1 MASAVLDKLK
11 IKPTPQVNESIQISI
26 KKPQTQLKEGVEI
39 KKISIIDKSS
49 SSNFDRASFLQNI
62 LKNKDLTETPSS
74 LTESPS
80 IKPDSATKGKKK
92 DKKSVTEKVITP
104 APATPAP
111 ATPAPAAP
119 APAAPAP
126 AAPAPALV
134 EVKKTSFG
142 DEDIVKSTASIKGK
156 ETQKEKP
163 IMIST
168 SSYYL
173 NNREIFI
180 NFISSLFEKYKK
192 ELLLEAEKEVSCKQ
206 RSEDFSLMTHQ
217 KIVRDYLSLYT
228 PYRGL
233 LLYHGL
239 GSGKTCSSIAIAEGL
254 KTNKQI
260 MIMTPASLKTN
271 YLEELKK
278 CGDVLYKKTQYW
290 DFIKTNNNE
299 DLTESLSKML
309 ALPLDYITKAGGAWM
324 IDVKKNSNY
333 DNLSTDEKLSLDKQI
348 NEMIRYKYKFISY
361 NGLRNTHL
369 QVLTNNFNTNPF
381 DNTVVIIDESHNFV
395 SRIVNKIKKLKTVKN
410 KKDLP
415 LSLKLYEY
423 LMNAENARIIL
434 LSGTPV
440 INYPNELGIMFNIL
454 RGKIKTWNLKLNI
467 SELTG
472 TKVSKAFFQKI
483 LNKENNLMDYIE
495 YNPSLTTLIITRNP
509 YGFINKP
516 TEEIEIDVD
525 ADADASSSIYKGVI
539 IGEQGVLDDT
549 QFIKLV
555 SNILATK
562 GIKIA
567 PYGKKLNE
575 YKALPDTIEEFEAFF
590 IDSTKNV
597 QNMNMFKRRIL
608 GLTSYFHSA
617 QEGLMPNY
625 EKKSDFIIV
634 RIPMSLFQFNVYEE
648 ARVEERNQEKAKKK
662 SKGKKKKEDEIYD
675 EVSSTYRIFSRLF
688 CNFVFPHPAIKRP
701 MPSGEGST
709 IKNELSNKTDDEDII
724 DLVSDEEKLANTDG
738 KYEADDIFQDEED
751 NKAEEGDDKKGL
763 SKKQQRIL
771 YEKSIVSALKKL
783 SDERD
788 TYLTPEAL
796 QTYSPKFLSIL
807 ENIKNPSHIGLHLIY
822 SQFRTLEGIGI
833 LKLVLET
840 NGFVQFKII
849 KEGNTWKLVT
859 PETDLHKPSFV
870 LYTGTETSEEKEII
884 RNVFNGNWKFV
895 PEQIKTK
902 IQKRAN
908 NNMYGDIIKVFMITA
923 SGAEGISLENVR
935 YVHITEPYW
944 HPVRIEQVIGRARRI
959 CSHQYLP
966 EELRTVQVFLYLMV
980 LSDTQKKSDISIAL
994 RMNDLSK
1001 LDNKTP
1007 VTTDESLYEIATIK
1021 ENISEKLLEAV
1032 KESAIDCA
1040 LHTNKKS
1047 KEQLKCFT
1055 FGYSDPT
1062 KFSYKPNINEEDS
1075 DEISDK
1081 NKKSISWKGF
1091 DVTIN
1096 KVNYVRNNITN
1107 EIFDYDSY
1115 YRGTPIKIGD
1125 LVLNTDGT
1133 YKLNKI

>member
-11 IKPTPQVNESIQISI
+11 IKPTPQVNQSIEISI
-26 KKPQTQLKEGVEI
+26 KKPQSQLKEGVEI
-39 KKISIIDKSS
+39 KNVSIIDKSA
-49 SSNFDRASFLQNI
+49 SSNFDSASFLQNI
-62 LKNKDLTETPSS
+62 IKNKDLTESAP
-74 LTESPS
+74 L
-80 IKPDSATKGKKK
+80 KPDSVTKGKKK
-92 DKKSVTEKVITP
+92 DKKSATTEKVNV
-104 APATPAP
+104 PATPAP
-111 ATPAPAAP
+111 ATPAPALSEA
-119 APAAPAP
+119 
-126 AAPAPALV
+126 
-134 EVKKTSFG
+134 KKTSFG
-142 DEDIVKSTASIKGK
+142 DDVIKSTVSIKEK
-156 ETQKEKP
+156 EQKKEKP

-173 NNREIFI
+173 NNRELFI

-192 ELLLEAEKEVSCKQ
+192 ELTLEAEKEVSCKQ
-206 RSEDFSLMTHQ
+206 RSGEFSLMTHQ

-260 MIMTPASLKTN
+260 IIMTPASLKTN

-290 DFIKTNNNE
+290 DFIKTNDNE
-299 DLTESLSKML
+299 DLGESLSKML
-309 ALPLDYITKAGGAWM
+309 ALPLDYISKAGGAWM

-333 DNLSTDEKLSLDKQI
+333 DNLTTEEKLSLDKQI

-369 QVLTNNFNTNPF
+369 QILTNNFTTNPF

-395 SRIVNKIKKLKTVKN
+395 SRIVNKIKKFKTVKN

-434 LSGTPV
+434 LSGTPI

-454 RGKIKTWNLKLNI
+454 RGKMKTWNLKLNI

-483 LNKENNLMDYIE
+483 LNKENNLMDYID

-516 TEEIEIDVD
+516 TEVPDTEEGDDVD
-525 ADADASSSIYKGVI
+525 KKESSSIYKGVI
-539 IGEQGVLDDT
+539 LGEQGVLDDT
-549 QFIKLV
+549 KFIKLV

-575 YKALPDTIEEFEAFF
+575 YKALPDTIEEFEALF
-590 IDSTKNV
+590 IDSTKQV

-648 ARVEERNQEKAKKK
+648 ARVEERDQEKANAKKK
-662 SKGKKKKEDEIYD
+662 AKGKKKKEDDAIYD

-701 MPSGEGST
+701 MPSGDDST
-709 IKNELSNKTDDEDII
+709 IKNELSNKTNDEDII
-724 DLVSDEEKLANTDG
+724 DVVSDEEKLANTDG

-751 NKAEEGDDKKGL
+751 KAEESGDAKKEL

-771 YEKSIVSALKKL
+771 YEKSIVTALKKL

-796 QTYSPKFLSIL
+796 QIYSPKFLSIL
-807 ENIKNPSHIGLHLIY
+807 ENIKNPSHNGLHLIY

-849 KEGNTWKLVT
+849 KEGDTWKLAT
-859 PETDLHKPSFV
+859 PESDLHKPSFV

-902 IQKRAN
+902 IEKRAN

-944 HPVRIEQVIGRARRI
+944 HPVRIEQVVGRARRI

-980 LSDTQKKSDISIAL
+980 LSDAQKKSDSSIAL
-994 RMNDLSK
+994 RMNDVSK
-1001 LDNKTP
+1001 LDSKTP
-1007 VTTDESLYEIATIK
+1007 VTTDEALHEIATIK
-1021 ENISEKLLEAV
+1021 ESISEKLLEAV

-1055 FGYSDPT
+1055 FGSSDPS

-1075 DEISDK
+1075 DEVSDK

-1096 KVNYVRNNITN
+1096 KVNYVRNSITN

-1125 LVLNTDGT
+1125 LVLNEDGT

>member
-11 IKPTPQVNESIQISI
+11 IKPTPQVNQSIQISI

-39 KKISIIDKSS
+39 KKISIVDKSS

-80 IKPDSATKGKKK
+80 IKPDLATKGKKK
-92 DKKSVTEKVITP
+92 DKKSVTEKVT
-104 APATPAP
+104 
-111 ATPAPAAP
+111 
-119 APAAPAP
+119 
-126 AAPAPALV
+126 APAPALV

-142 DEDIVKSTASIKGK
+142 DDDIVKSTASIKGK

-309 ALPLDYITKAGGAWM
+309 ALPLDYITKEGGAWM

-333 DNLSTDEKLSLDKQI
+333 ENLSTDEKLSLDKQI

-472 TKVSKAFFQKI
+472 TKVSKSFFQKI
-483 LNKENNLMDYIE
+483 LNKENNLMDYID

-516 TEEIEIDVD
+516 TEEIEIDV
-525 ADADASSSIYKGVI
+525 DADASSSIYKGVI

-662 SKGKKKKEDEIYD
+662 SKGKKKEDEIYD
-675 EVSSTYRIFSRLF
+675 
-688 CNFVFPHPAIKRP
+688 
-701 MPSGEGST
+701 
-709 IKNELSNKTDDEDII
+709 
-724 DLVSDEEKLANTDG
+724 
-738 KYEADDIFQDEED
+738 
-751 NKAEEGDDKKGL
+751 
-763 SKKQQRIL
+763 
-771 YEKSIVSALKKL
+771 
-783 SDERD
+783 
-788 TYLTPEAL
+788 
-796 QTYSPKFLSIL
+796 
-807 ENIKNPSHIGLHLIY
+807 
-822 SQFRTLEGIGI
+822 
-833 LKLVLET
+833 
-840 NGFVQFKII
+840 
-849 KEGNTWKLVT
+849 
-859 PETDLHKPSFV
+859 
-870 LYTGTETSEEKEII
+870 
-884 RNVFNGNWKFV
+884 
-895 PEQIKTK
+895 
-902 IQKRAN
+902 
-908 NNMYGDIIKVFMITA
+908 
-923 SGAEGISLENVR
+923 
-935 YVHITEPYW
+935 
-944 HPVRIEQVIGRARRI
+944 
-959 CSHQYLP
+959 
-966 EELRTVQVFLYLMV
+966 
-980 LSDTQKKSDISIAL
+980 
-994 RMNDLSK
+994 
-1001 LDNKTP
+1001 
-1007 VTTDESLYEIATIK
+1007 
-1021 ENISEKLLEAV
+1021 
-1032 KESAIDCA
+1032 
-1040 LHTNKKS
+1040 
-1047 KEQLKCFT
+1047 
-1055 FGYSDPT
+1055 
-1062 KFSYKPNINEEDS
+1062 
-1075 DEISDK
+1075 
-1081 NKKSISWKGF
+1081 
-1091 DVTIN
+1091 
-1096 KVNYVRNNITN
+1096 
-1107 EIFDYDSY
+1107 
-1115 YRGTPIKIGD
+1115 
-1125 LVLNTDGT
+1125 
-1133 YKLNKI
+1133 